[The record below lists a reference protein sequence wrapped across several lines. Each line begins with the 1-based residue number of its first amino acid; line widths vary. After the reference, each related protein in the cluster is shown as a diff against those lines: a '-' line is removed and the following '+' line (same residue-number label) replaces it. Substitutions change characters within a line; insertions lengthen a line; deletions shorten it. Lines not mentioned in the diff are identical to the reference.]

1 MREVVEC
8 LMVPERRRA
17 LVISVRR
24 QEYYPEMLPEEIKE
38 HNVVPVA
45 LEPPPRSLGTKIIR
59 SVVFGGLR
67 YVVVAPIPFVMT
79 PLILHRIGV
88 AGYGTWAVFLA
99 INGLTSLADLGLVG
113 TLSKFVAEY
122 YARQDFVALAK
133 LLSSGLTLFLML
145 DLVIGTALWSASPLL
160 VQRLFRGSPISNA
173 DLVLLLRC
181 FLIVI
186 SANILS
192 QLFASVTTGL
202 QRLDLTH
209 LMGGANVIMNAVFA
223 AVLLL
228 RGNGLRGLVY
238 GYIGSAIVTIAIY
251 LVLVRKLL
259 PQVDMNPLRF
269 DRAEARK
276 MFGYG
281 LRLYVTQAAVVVHNQ
296 VEKVFLAVLVGVA
309 PVGWYDIASDIAL
322 KMRGA
327 IGLILSPVL
336 PAASELNALG
346 DESRMKELYYRSH
359 KYLALVGVPVVCY
372 VAAVSDRFVTL
383 WLGPN
388 LRMIA
393 LPMSILLAVN
403 FFNLATG
410 PGFMIFAGSGNLR
423 PGVQSAILAIVL
435 NLVLSLGLIYKF
447 GFAGAVMGTAGAL
460 ILASAYFMSVFH
472 RQSGYP
478 AFRVLQESYFKPTLC
493 SIAIL
498 ALILAIHPT
507 KNLSWFGLLGMGV
520 IFGVLYSA
528 VILQT
533 GFFDEYD
540 WNKIQRFL
548 PVLRHTR
555 RLCRIA

>member
-1 MREVVEC
+1 
-8 LMVPERRRA
+8 
-17 LVISVRR
+17 
-24 QEYYPEMLPEEIKE
+24 
-38 HNVVPVA
+38 
-45 LEPPPRSLGTKIIR
+45 
-59 SVVFGGLR
+59 VFGGLR
-67 YVVVAPIPFVMT
+67 YVVVAPIPFIMT

-122 YARQDFVALAK
+122 YARQDFVALAR
-133 LLSSGLTLFLML
+133 LLSSGLTLFLVL
-145 DLVIGTALWSASPLL
+145 DLVIGTAVWGASPLL
-160 VQRLFRGSPISNA
+160 VERLFRGSTMSNA
-173 DLVLLLRC
+173 DLVVLLRC

-186 SANILS
+186 AANILS

-209 LMGGANVIMNAVFA
+209 VMSGANVVMNAIFA
-223 AVLLL
+223 GVLLL
-228 RGNGLRGLVY
+228 RGRGLRGLVY
-238 GYIGSAIVTIAIY
+238 GYIGSAIVTIVIY
-251 LVLVRKLL
+251 LLLVRRIL
-259 PQVDMNPLRF
+259 PQVALNPLRF
-269 DRAEARK
+269 DRTEARK
-276 MFGYG
+276 MFGYS

-296 VEKVFLAVLVGVA
+296 VEKVFLAILVGVA

-322 KMRGA
+322 KLRGA

-372 VAAVSDRFVTL
+372 VAAVSNRFVTL

-393 LPMSILLAVN
+393 LPLSVLLAVN

-410 PGFMIFAGSGNLR
+410 PGFMIFAGSGNLK

-435 NLVLSLGLIYKF
+435 NVLLSLGLIYKF

-460 ILASAYFMSVFH
+460 ILASAYFMAVFH

-478 AFRVLQESYFKPTLC
+478 IFRVLQESYFKPTLC
-493 SIAIL
+493 SVL
-498 ALILAIHPT
+498 LLTLILVIHPT
-507 KNLSWFGLLGMGV
+507 KSLSWFGLIGMGV
-520 IFGVLYSA
+520 VFGVLYSS
-528 VILQT
+528 VILRS

-540 WNKIQRFL
+540 WNKIEGFL
-548 PVLRHTR
+548 PLARRTR